1 MIILTLIITIN
12 LPMFTVLVRLD
23 TRVLE
28 LLGLEALPAVLQL
41 GMDLLQLMRA
51 SKVHLVKQTTIRI
64 YQKFQVQ
71 RGWVPLEENMELLEG
86 VTSVLEAAKMVEVW

>member
-1 MIILTLIITIN
+1 MIILALISTIN

-41 GMDLLQLMRA
+41 AMDLLQLMPA
-51 SKVHLVKQTTIRI
+51 LKVQLVNK
-64 YQKFQVQ
+64 
-71 RGWVPLEENMELLEG
+71 LDG
-86 VTSVLEAAKMVEVW
+86 VGPVDNRPSTD

>member
-1 MIILTLIITIN
+1 MITLVLISTIN

-41 GMDLLQLMRA
+41 GMDLL
-51 SKVHLVKQTTIRI
+51 
-64 YQKFQVQ
+64 
-71 RGWVPLEENMELLEG
+71 
-86 VTSVLEAAKMVEVW
+86 